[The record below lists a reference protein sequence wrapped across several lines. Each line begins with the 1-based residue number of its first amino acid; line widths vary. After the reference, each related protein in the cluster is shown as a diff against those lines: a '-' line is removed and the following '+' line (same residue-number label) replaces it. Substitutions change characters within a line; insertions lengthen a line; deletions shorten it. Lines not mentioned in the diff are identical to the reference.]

1 VRCDQNPAVVL
12 IENLSRLIMYVLV
25 GSENG
30 GMEFLT
36 VQVLLLL
43 EFINT
48 EEWLIDPVAQLLG

>member
-1 VRCDQNPAVVL
+1 
-12 IENLSRLIMYVLV
+12 MYVLV